1 LIEQTGLAKKFDT
14 TAVSQT
20 IDIQTK
26 EYDFAQP
33 SVDKRLMKV
42 YITHKAGDNLT
53 LEAAYDGGSF
63 SNKFTSNSL
72 SNSATM
78 TQSTFTVST
87 IEDCKSMQ
95 FKIAGTAEADF
106 VLEDISVVYRRKG
119 LR

>member
-1 LIEQTGLAKKFDT
+1 MVNELSLKKLED
-14 TAVSQT
+14 A
-20 IDIQTK
+20 IK
-26 EYDFAQP
+26 ELKKKMKKKTSKRDK
-33 SVDKRLMKV
+33 DHLKRLMKV

-53 LEAAYDGGSF
+53 LQAAYDGGSF
-63 SNKFTSNSL
+63 TNKFASNTL
-72 SNSATM
+72 STSATM

-87 IEDCKSMQ
+87 IENCKSIQ